1 MLDWRQRLGA
11 ASQKVMGVG
20 ELMLLLLTPTAET
33 QRIPALQVKEAQ
45 AELARYKEE
54 SAQREREFVA
64 FKSHNAK
71 LLAEV
76 SGCMYGTAACGP
88 LIRTPWGSRMKC
100 RLFLGEGVEHA
111 P

>member
-1 MLDWRQRLGA
+1 MI
-11 ASQKVMGVG
+11 
-20 ELMLLLLTPTAET
+20 PTAQT
-33 QRIPALQVKEAQ
+33 QRIPAFQVKEAQ

-76 SGCMYGTAACGP
+76 SGGMYGTAACVCD
-88 LIRTPWGSRMKC
+88 LLCCAMGSTLKGLGL
-100 RLFLGEGVEHA
+100 RL
-111 P
+111 